1 MVTVQFISHD
11 ATRDDASVVAVADG
25 GVGVVIGGGG
35 RRCWLQR
42 QGIAGVDGWV
52 SLGLHPQGVRAG

>member
-11 ATRDDASVVAVADG
+11 DKRDDASVVAVADG
-25 GVGVVIGGGG
+25 GVGVVAGDGG

-42 QGIAGVDGWV
+42 QGVAGVDGWV

>member
-1 MVTVQFISHD
+1 MVTVQFIIHD
-11 ATRDDASVVAVADG
+11 ATRCDVSVVAVADCL
-25 GVGVVIGGGG
+25 VSAVVGGGG

-42 QGIAGVDGWV
+42 QGVAGVDGWV